1 MGSSLILSIHQA
13 WVATL
18 GPNLGFLL
26 ETADATTNWDTVGRQ
41 REQVEVND
49 LYIFKLYYQTIR

>member
-1 MGSSLILSIHQA
+1 MGSCLILSTHQA

-26 ETADATTNWDTVGRQ
+26 ETANWDWDTVDKKK
-41 REQVEVND
+41 EQIEINN
-49 LYIFKLYYQTIR
+49 LYVFIL